1 MGITA
6 IGRACLLLLMIPPL
20 HAADYPVVTVC
31 EVLRGLP
38 FYNGKTLIVV
48 GKKSAG
54 SEGSWLSQD
63 CPTNLVSDG
72 VEWGSD
78 ISLTYVVDT
87 TKTAPTLPNDFMWDD
102 EGLIGKLNEV
112 KASTKLTSVDR
123 GEYIYEDQWVAVFGR
138 LEKNVP
144 LETNVNRVGQR
155 LRQGFGHLG
164 DSPAQ
169 LVWPEGGIHG
179 FASSGWRLSRKPIS
193 HVAAPYRSLQR
204 MLWLRIKAVLTSDD
218 GSAYFE
224 SSMKD
229 ALVPGGVEG
238 VGKFQ
243 GRVISSSPALWP
255 DTIVLAV
262 SRDYAPDV
270 TLKLDGRWKIDIPRG
285 TEIEFV
291 GVAIGYTRSPF
302 MVTFA
307 VTATQLSIALTQ

>member
-6 IGRACLLLLMIPPL
+6 IGRACLLLLVIPPIR
-20 HAADYPVVTVC
+20 AGDYPVVTVC
-31 EVLRGLP
+31 EVLHGLP

-54 SEGSWLSQD
+54 TEGSWLSQD

-72 VEWGSD
+72 VEWGSA
-78 ISLTYVVDT
+78 ISLTYVADT
-87 TKTAPTLPNDFMWDD
+87 NKTAPTLPKDFKWDK
-102 EGLIGKLNEV
+102 EGVMSKLNKV
-112 KASTKLTSVDR
+112 KATTKLTALDQ

-138 LEKNVP
+138 LETKVS
-144 LETNVNRVGQR
+144 LETYVNRVGQR
-155 LRQGFGHLG
+155 MRQGFGHEG

-179 FASSGWRLSRKPIS
+179 FPSSGWRLSRKPIS
-193 HVAAPYRSLQR
+193 NVAAPYRSLQR
-204 MLWLRIKAVLTSDD
+204 TLWPRIKAVLTSDD

-229 ALVPGGVEG
+229 ALVPDGAEG
-238 VGKFQ
+238 VGRFK
-243 GRVISSSPALWP
+243 GTVISSSPALWP

-262 SRDYAPDV
+262 SGGNTPEVA
-270 TLKLDGRWKIDIPRG
+270 LKLDRPWKIDIPSG
-285 TEIEFV
+285 AKIEFE
-291 GVAIGYTRSPF
+291 GVAVAYTRSPF